1 MSLPSKILDHLHM
14 TIHRWCNANLSS
26 SANCKQQMK
35 ADHGDIS
42 SRSPFSLFWRGLL
55 ALMVMPMS
63 LMAESRVGN
72 IYWTP
77 QNATVNGLATDGI
90 LNFIFWLT
98 TSVFVA
104 VQVVYI
110 YYLVKYRRRPGVKA
124 HYSHGN
130 NKLEIIWTTLPTLI
144 FLGLAIYGNRVWYN
158 IHRPAPAD
166 ALNVEIVGYQFAWDM
181 RYPGTSGVLA
191 RSDVRKIS
199 LDNKFG
205 IDPTDP
211 HAKEDFSTTELVIP
225 VGKPVHIFLRS
236 RDVIHSFYV
245 PEFRLYQDAVPG
257 RTIAW
262 VWFRTLRMGNFQ
274 LACSQLCGKGHY
286 NMKAPIRV
294 VSQKEYDT
302 WYAEK
307 VKKPNIVI
315 GSSSLVSK

>member
-1 MSLPSKILDHLHM
+1 MFSYSK
-14 TIHRWCNANLSS
+14 
-26 SANCKQQMK
+26 K
-35 ADHGDIS
+35 
-42 SRSPFSLFWRGLL
+42 SPLLFFWSFVFIFV
-55 ALMVMPMS
+55 ATPMS
-63 LMAESRVGN
+63 LFAESRLGH

-77 QNATVNGLATDGI
+77 QNATINGLETDAL

-98 TSVFVA
+98 TFVFVA
-104 VQVVYI
+104 VQAVYI

-166 ALNVEIVGYQFAWDM
+166 AINIEVTGYQFGWDM
-181 RYPGTSGVLA
+181 RYPGTSGILA
-191 RSDVRKIS
+191 RSDVQKITAE
-199 LDNKFG
+199 NKFG
-205 IDPTDP
+205 IDAADP

-262 VWFRTLRMGNFQ
+262 VWFRTLREGSFQ

-294 VSQKEYDT
+294 VSQEEYDK
-302 WYAEK
+302 WYSEK
-307 VKKPNIVI
+307 VKKPNIMI
-315 GSSSLVSK
+315 GTSSLASQ

>member
-1 MSLPSKILDHLHM
+1 MLTHSKKVPLY
-14 TIHRWCNANLSS
+14 
-26 SANCKQQMK
+26 
-35 ADHGDIS
+35 
-42 SRSPFSLFWRGLL
+42 FFWSFLL
-55 ALMVMPMS
+55 ALVAIPSS
-63 LMAESRVGN
+63 LMAESRLGH

-77 QNATVNGLATDGI
+77 QNATINGLETDG
-90 LNFIFWLT
+90 LLSFIFWLT
-98 TSVFVA
+98 TFVFVA

-166 ALNVEIVGYQFAWDM
+166 AINIEVTGYQFAWDM
-181 RYPGTSGVLA
+181 RYPGPSGILA

-199 LDNKFG
+199 NENKFG
-205 IDPTDP
+205 IDPSDP
-211 HAKEDFSTTELVIP
+211 HAKEDFSTTEMVIP

-262 VWFRTLRMGNFQ
+262 VWFRTLRSGNFQ

-294 VSQKEYDT
+294 VSQEVYDK

-307 VKKPNIVI
+307 AGKPNIVV
-315 GSSSLVSK
+315 GESSLVSK